1 MLLTAYLGLRSLGVG
16 GCLLLTAYC
25 LLATGS
31 ALAITQPPRLPQG
44 RPERTTDYRLQTTS
58 NAPLPTANS
67 PLSTDS
73 ISYDRYAVIETRMPF
88 GDESAA
94 AALAAAAAVASQP
107 VVESFTKVLKMCA
120 ITRNRFNGKVQVG
133 IVNTLTKKNYFLY
146 EGDTEDGME
155 LVKADYESEK
165 ALVRKGAEEV
175 WMDMTAI
182 VSAAIPSGPAAA
194 RMPGMRIPSA
204 SQMAPGSLPGVS
216 TGMPSPV
223 DSGASS
229 SQSTSEIQRRSSS
242 RQFGHGRSRESG
254 ESAPQAGVEGA
265 GGVVAPRP
273 ASTEGVP
280 GVNSLM
286 SPTTTAVPG
295 GAAGVVR
302 TTSAV
307 TISSPGAAAA
317 TLSASASDTTLPNT
331 GVRVVDHRTTSKL
344 SSVELQRKLQEY
356 QMNLI
361 RSGGQLGPPLPMQLT
376 PEMDAQL
383 VNEGVLPSA
392 E

>member
-1 MLLTAYLGLRSLGVG
+1 MRCHLHHMLLTAYLGLRSLGVG

-25 LLATGS
+25 LLATVPS
-31 ALAITQPPRLPQG
+31 LAITQPPRLPQG

-182 VSAAIPSGPAAA
+182 VASATPVVSPAPGGGFARRAMAPPPAPAPAPGPAQPDKPRLTGEALKEHLKNY
-194 RMPGMRIPSA
+194 
-204 SQMAPGSLPGVS
+204 QMDL
-216 TGMPSPV
+216 
-223 DSGASS
+223 
-229 SQSTSEIQRRSSS
+229 IR
-242 RQFGHGRSRESG
+242 
-254 ESAPQAGVEGA
+254 A
-265 GGVVAPRP
+265 GG
-273 ASTEGVP
+273 
-280 GVNSLM
+280 
-286 SPTTTAVPG
+286 
-295 GAAGVVR
+295 
-302 TTSAV
+302 
-307 TISSPGAAAA
+307 
-317 TLSASASDTTLPNT
+317 
-331 GVRVVDHRTTSKL
+331 K
-344 SSVELQRKLQEY
+344 K
-356 QMNLI
+356 
-361 RSGGQLGPPLPMQLT
+361 GPPLPMALT
-376 PEMDAQL
+376 PEMDAKL
-383 VNEGVLPSA
+383 VEEGVLPSV